1 MDPKFT
7 NAEYILRA
15 LAVGLP
21 VDEDVKRHDKDTGTR
36 RQSLTQRLGLNS
48 PPTKDKG
55 KDTDMA
61 GSGNSGGDDDDDGD
75 RSAVKKASKKQP
87 KLAKAE
93 CVEVVGNSI
102 FVGTNDGHVLHY
114 TASPVTVETEEPP
127 ERCFVSGIDLKLGTK
142 RIEQLIAL
150 PGQDKLVI
158 LCAST
163 LSFYSLSELRPVAS
177 GMQPIRGVSCVALDE
192 RVPRSADAEYAGLCV
207 ACLRT
212 VQIYRLSQAEL
223 RLEQEFAVTSSIGS
237 ISHYGNYVCLADTE
251 TYKIIDL
258 QKMRRG
264 AADDAQLPLLPTQQ
278 PQKDPQS
285 GKIIRPPRPNT
296 LVVGPNEFMFL
307 TASGAEADGDTLGV
321 IVTALGEA
329 KRGTLQFTSYPKSI
343 IYDDPFVVAL
353 FASGSVEIH
362 DTRQPDKTLVKTF
375 SFADSADSSQPRRLC
390 TTALAHVSTESP
402 VPEVID
408 TTVLGIAGL
417 NELMT
422 DHARREVVP
431 ASLPASPSG
440 KLLSRL
446 SRSVIV
452 AVGSD
457 SLYYVAR
464 EPPIIHVTHLIADQ
478 RIEEAMIAVD
488 AAQQPAG
495 SSRITNSPQTLEAQ
509 YCIQLAAM
517 TCLKNMLF
525 DDALQYFRRGL
536 IDPRALLYL
545 FPDIVEYLG
554 PLLVPFARI
563 PLASGLRSIFCDI
576 GDVDA
581 LLKSGSK
588 QLLSDNSGEEQ
599 AAILVNAL
607 MANLLE
613 VLERYLEFCRGLAR
627 SGDLSDVPFAPD
639 AVPVIDTALVRIY
652 TVNSRHDK
660 LCAVLQDPSS
670 AVVSDLAADYFL
682 KSEHYYYHSLMLK
695 ARGDIRGVL
704 DTWHRLLLGEWTDER
719 FGGMEE
725 YLQLVQLTDSQST
738 VLAEFSWLVGVDV
751 GASLRLLS
759 HLSDDSV
766 ASIDADSV
774 FAAIERQGDRPMRV
788 FIERLLSANHP
799 QATRYMTYL
808 VNAYVRQLRD
818 YYLVDS
824 SEARERR
831 SVLEDGFKC
840 AQAENL
846 RLRFRSYLGTLS
858 RASEGAALRVQV
870 LAILTARQKCYDPG
884 DILECIEQEAAEF
897 MYIEQA
903 ALLVIMNRTD
913 DAVDLLVNKAG
924 DYAEAEL
931 LLLNPDAPSSLAQL
945 GPRPA
950 AHQSPAVKP
959 TDTSAILRLL
969 RTYLSFKDDDLS
981 ARLVSDL
988 LERYS
993 EILELD
999 ILAEIPDQWA
1009 LSVVESFVCRG
1020 LQRLTAESHSSDV
1033 RRSLHQSRTFAS
1045 DVEYVS
1051 NICKHGPIALDYSQI
1066 CSKCNK
1072 LLGSSAFV
1080 YEPSTSTIKHVSCA

>member
-21 VDEDVKRHDKDTGTR
+21 VDEDVKRHQKDAGTR
-36 RQSLTQRLGLNS
+36 RQSLTQRLGLTS
-48 PPTKDKG
+48 PSAKDKG
-55 KDTDMA
+55 KDTDTA
-61 GSGNSGGDDDDDGD
+61 GSGNSGGDDDDTD
-75 RSAVKKASKKQP
+75 RSTVKRASKKQP
-87 KLAKAE
+87 RPAKAE
-93 CVEVVGNSI
+93 CADVVDNNI
-102 FVGTNDGHVLHY
+102 YVGTNDGHVLHY
-114 TASPVTVETEEPP
+114 TVSPVTVETEEPP
-127 ERCFVSGIDLKLGTK
+127 ERRFVGSIDLKLGTK

-150 PGQDKLVI
+150 PGQDKLVV

-177 GMQPIRGVSCVALDE
+177 GMQSIRGVSCVALDE

-212 VQIYRLSQAEL
+212 VQIYRLSEAEL

-258 QKMRRG
+258 HKMRRG
-264 AADDAQLPLLPTQQ
+264 AVDDAQLPLLPTQQ

-285 GKIIRPPRPNT
+285 GRIIRPPRPNT

-375 SFADSADSSQPRRLC
+375 TFSDNAEARQPRRLC

-402 VPEVID
+402 VPEVLD
-408 TTVLGIAGL
+408 AAVSGISGL
-417 NELMT
+417 KELVT
-422 DHARREVVP
+422 DRDHREVVS
-431 ASLPASPSG
+431 ASLPASPPG
-440 KLLSRL
+440 KSLSRL
-446 SRSVIV
+446 SRTVIV

-464 EPPIIHVTHLIADQ
+464 EPPIIHVTRLIADQ
-478 RIEEAMIAVD
+478 RIEEAMVAID

-495 SSRITNSPQTLEAQ
+495 STRITNSPQTLEAQ

-554 PLLVPFARI
+554 QLLVPFARI
-563 PLASGLRSIFCDI
+563 PLASGLRSVFCDI
-576 GDVDA
+576 GDAEA
-581 LLKSGSK
+581 LLSSGSK
-588 QLLSDNSGEEQ
+588 QLLSENSGEDQ
-599 AAILVNAL
+599 AVILVSAL

-639 AVPVIDTALVRIY
+639 AVPVIDTTLVRLY
-652 TVNSRHDK
+652 AVNSRHDK
-660 LCAVLQDPSS
+660 LCAMLEDSSS

-682 KSEHYYYHSLMLK
+682 KSGHYYYHSLVLK
-695 ARGDIRGVL
+695 AQGDMRGVL
-704 DTWHRLLLGEWTDER
+704 DVWRRLLLGEWEDER
-719 FGGMEE
+719 FGGMDE

-738 VLAEFSWLVGVDV
+738 VLAEFSWLVDVDV
-751 GASLRLLS
+751 DASLRLLA

-766 ASIDADSV
+766 ADIDADSA

-818 YYLVDS
+818 YYLADS
-824 SEARERR
+824 SEARASR
-831 SVLEDGFKC
+831 SALEDGFKC

-846 RLRFRSYLGTLS
+846 RLRFRSYLGTQS
-858 RASEGAALRVQV
+858 RTSEGAALRVQV

-884 DILECIEQEAAEF
+884 DILECIEQEAADF

-903 ALLVIMNRTD
+903 ALLVIMDRTD

-931 LLLNPDAPSSLAQL
+931 LLLSPGAPSSLARL
-945 GPRPA
+945 GPSSA
-950 AHQSPAVKP
+950 AHQSPTAKNTDSDAV
-959 TDTSAILRLL
+959 LHLL
-969 RTYLSFKDDDLS
+969 RMYLSFRDDDLS

-988 LERYS
+988 LDRYS
-993 EILELD
+993 EVLQLD
-999 ILAEIPDQWA
+999 ILAEIPDHWA
-1009 LSVVESFVCRG
+1009 LSVVEPFVCRG
-1020 LQRLTAESHSSDV
+1020 LQRLTAEGRSSDV
-1033 RRSLHQSRTFAS
+1033 RRSLNQSRAFAS
-1045 DVEYVS
+1045 DVEYVG

-1066 CSKCNK
+1066 CSACNK

-1080 YEPSTSTIKHVSCA
+1080 YEPSSSTIKHVSCA